1 MSVAVHERFI
11 RITKREIHR
20 IAKNPVYLFCMIIAP
35 LFCYFFFTTLM
46 SEGLPVNLPM
56 GVVDLDNTST
66 TRSIIR
72 NLDAFQQTQVTAQYN
87 SFNEARKAVQR
98 GEIYAFYYIPEGT
111 TEEAIAGRQP
121 KVSFY
126 TNYSFLIAG
135 SLLYR
140 DQRMMTELASGS
152 IGRAQLYAR
161 GATEKQ
167 AMGFLQPIV
176 IDTHALN
183 NPWINYSVYLCNTLL
198 PGILMLLIFMT
209 TTYSLGCEIK
219 ENSAKE
225 LMKMADNSIVTALM
239 GKLLPQTAIFM
250 LMILFAD
257 IYLYG
262 FLHYP
267 CNGGIFP
274 ILFAGLLLVLSSQAV
289 GIFFFGML
297 GSLRLALSASCL
309 WGVISFSISG
319 FTFPVM
325 AMHPSLQALSNLFP
339 LRHYF
344 LLYVNSAL
352 NGYPLIYAW
361 HSVIALLLFLLLP
374 FVVLKRLRN
383 AMLHYVYIP

>member
-267 CNGGIFP
+267 CNGGILP

-319 FTFPVM
+319 FTVPVM